1 MPHQVLGL
9 AWDEWGSI
17 VAIISAIGYLLR
29 GLLKKY
35 VELPMQGIRNDLKR
49 SHELQEK
56 NLHTLETRAEQHEK
70 MLRSHEIKLRTQ
82 EVEIKDLNRRFGGKV
97 K

>member
-1 MPHQVLGL
+1 MYVPHQVLGL

-17 VAIISAIGYLLR
+17 VAVISAVCYLLR
-29 GLLKKY
+29 GLLKRY

-56 NLHTLETRAEQHEK
+56 NLHTLEQRAEQHER
-70 MLRSHEIKLRTQ
+70 MLQTHEIKLYEQ
-82 EVEIKDLNRRFGGKV
+82 GVKIEDLEDKFK
-97 K
+97 

>member
-1 MPHQVLGL
+1 VPHQVLGL
-9 AWDEWGSI
+9 GWDEWGSI
-17 VAIISAIGYLLR
+17 VAVISTVGYLLR
-29 GLLKKY
+29 GLLKRY
-35 VELPMQGIRNDLKR
+35 VELPIQGVRNDLKR

-70 MLRSHEIKLRTQ
+70 MLQSHEIKLHEQR
-82 EVEIKDLNRRFGGKV
+82 IKLEDLEDKL

>member
-9 AWDEWGSI
+9 GWDEWGSI
-17 VAIISAIGYLLR
+17 VAVISAVGYLLR
-29 GLLKKY
+29 GLLKRY

-56 NLHTLETRAEQHEK
+56 NLRTLETRAEQHEK
-70 MLRSHEIKLRTQ
+70 MLQSHEIKLHEQ
-82 EVEIKDLNRRFGGKV
+82 GIKLEDLEDKL

>member
-9 AWDEWGSI
+9 GWDEWGSI
-17 VAIISAIGYLLR
+17 VAVISAVGYLLR
-29 GLLKKY
+29 GLLKRY

-56 NLHTLETRAEQHEK
+56 NLHTLEMRAEQHEK
-70 MLRSHEIKLRTQ
+70 LLQSHEIKLHEQ
-82 EVEIKDLNRRFGGKV
+82 GIKIEGLEDKFK
-97 K
+97 

>member
-1 MPHQVLGL
+1 MPHEVLGL
-9 AWDEWGSI
+9 GWDEWGSI
-17 VAIISAIGYLLR
+17 IAIISAIGYLLR
-29 GLLKKY
+29 GLLKRY

-56 NLHTLETRAEQHEK
+56 NLHTLEQRAEQHEK
-70 MLRSHEIKLRTQ
+70 MLQTHEIKLRTQ

>member
-1 MPHQVLGL
+1 VLGL
-9 AWDEWGSI
+9 GWDEWGSI
-17 VAIISAIGYLLR
+17 VAIISAVGYLLR
-29 GLLKKY
+29 GLLKRY

-70 MLRSHEIKLRTQ
+70 MLQSHEIKLHEQ
-82 EVEIKDLNRRFGGKV
+82 GIKLEDLEDKL

>member
-9 AWDEWGSI
+9 GWDEWGSI
-17 VAIISAIGYLLR
+17 IAIISAVGYLLR
-29 GLLKKY
+29 GLLKRY

-56 NLHTLETRAEQHEK
+56 NLHTLEQRAEQHEK
-70 MLRSHEIKLRTQ
+70 MLQAHEIKLHEQ
-82 EVEIKDLNRRFGGKV
+82 GVKIEDLEDKFK
-97 K
+97 

>member
-1 MPHQVLGL
+1 MPHEILGL
-9 AWDEWGSI
+9 GWDEWGSI
-17 VAIISAIGYLLR
+17 VAVISAVGYLLR
-29 GLLKKY
+29 GLLKRY
-35 VELPMQGIRNDLKR
+35 VELPIQGVRNDLKR

-70 MLRSHEIKLRTQ
+70 MLQSHEIKLHEQ
-82 EVEIKDLNRRFGGKV
+82 GIKLEDLEDKL

>member
-9 AWDEWGSI
+9 GWDEWGSI
-17 VAIISAIGYLLR
+17 AAVISAVGYLLR
-29 GLLKKY
+29 GLLKRY

-56 NLHTLETRAEQHEK
+56 NLHTLEQRAEQHEK
-70 MLRSHEIKLRTQ
+70 MLQDHEIKLHEQ
-82 EVEIKDLNRRFGGKV
+82 GIKIEDLEDKFK
-97 K
+97 